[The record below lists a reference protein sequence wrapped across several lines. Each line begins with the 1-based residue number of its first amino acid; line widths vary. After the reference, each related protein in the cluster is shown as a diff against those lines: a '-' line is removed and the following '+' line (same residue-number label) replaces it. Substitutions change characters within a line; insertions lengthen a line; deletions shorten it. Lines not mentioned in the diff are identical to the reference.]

1 MLQASKQ
8 ALRRESVW
16 QSVVYWWIW
25 LYYWQASM
33 PLDRISRKVD
43 SGHGGSGSSQ
53 LSSSSLTLLSGFL
66 AVISV
71 NLVIAFYIIMAMK
84 EPSDK
89 EHRPDPTFVA
99 DAKASIS
106 QSAAEKRDDPAE
118 AHDKEE

>member
-43 SGHGGSGSSQ
+43 SGHGG
-53 LSSSSLTLLSGFL
+53 
-66 AVISV
+66 SV